1 MGRLAA
7 SLEWV
12 ITPVPMAVLFAA
24 FASTTQ
30 DERTEASSANF
41 WAAHFYELMIPKV
54 RASHQDPA
62 GGIGN
67 DRVARPVT
75 AAGRSSEKFPPC
87 CAHGSAFGALRFR
100 IEPSGTI
107 LSHSLLR
114 PSQRALYAARL
125 RAGLDCT
132 RIPTQFLRAAC
143 GTPSLLMGRRWKKMI
158 SSDLANL

>member
-1 MGRLAA
+1 LAA

-30 DERTEASSANF
+30 GERMEAFSANF
-41 WAAHFYELMIPKV
+41 WVVHFCELMIPKV
-54 RASHQDPA
+54 HASHLSLA

-67 DRVARPVT
+67 DRVARPATT
-75 AAGRSSEKFPPC
+75 AARSSEKFPPY

-114 PSQRALYAARL
+114 P
-125 RAGLDCT
+125 
-132 RIPTQFLRAAC
+132 
-143 GTPSLLMGRRWKKMI
+143 
-158 SSDLANL
+158 